1 MKLSTKF
8 KFRLFLCL
16 LALNVILRIQVLPRE
31 IGWDSF
37 EMHIMV
43 NSLSEF
49 GYAKWFLHPLS
60 VVGIYPAS
68 YSSSMQF
75 LLSGLFQTSGMEMD
89 LIIFVYSIFLGVLS
103 IFVIYLMAGA
113 FINNDLF
120 KLLAAIIFSTLN
132 AVLTYTTWTIPT
144 RGLFLILAPI
154 AIYLLLEIISKKNI
168 KYVLLLI
175 LFSSFLFSIHHLFYF
190 LLPLYVSVFII
201 VVFSKR
207 LEKIKLLS
215 ENLIPFLLLLGFI
228 LMFSVPFFT
237 GKFVENSRYS
247 AVYISYMRYLGLSTF
262 FAIGGFFYLVFKNNK
277 NKLEY
282 FVIISSIFLTVFIY
296 EETYFKW
303 FIPLIAIV
311 FACVGLLNVI
321 NQNQF
326 QNKKIIVPFILIVF
340 MLASTGISGYY
351 QFLHDYGGSRYIDE
365 STYYT
370 GKWLKYAVSDSCIS
384 NDVMLGR
391 RMFSISE
398 TTHFLESSTTLN
410 QIYGFNKID
419 ISKYEMFSVLSD
431 DFWMSGYKGP
441 DVGEATWYAAHK
453 LWQSPLDLNIS
464 YMVENTNAH
473 GRIWWGH
480 GPEESKL
487 LQEAYKNNKLYD
499 TGNINIWTL

>member
-37 EMHIMV
+37 EMHIMI

-75 LLSGLFQTSGMEMD
+75 LLSGLFQTTGIEMD
-89 LIIFVYSIFLGVLS
+89 LIIFVYSIFLGIFS
-103 IFVIYLMAGA
+103 IFVAYLMAGA

-120 KLLAAIIFSTLN
+120 KLLAAITFSTLN

-144 RGLFLILAPI
+144 RGLFLILAPMV
-154 AIYLLLEIISKKNI
+154 IYLLLKIISTKNI

-175 LFSSFLFSIHHLFYF
+175 LFSSFLFSTHHLFYF
-190 LLPLYVSVFII
+190 LLPLYVSALTM

-207 LEKIKLLS
+207 LKKIKLVS
-215 ENLIPFLLLLGFI
+215 ENSIPFLLLVGFI

-247 AVYISYMRYLGLSTF
+247 AVYISYIRYLGLSTF
-262 FAIGGFFYLVFKNNK
+262 FAIGGLFYLIFKSNK
-277 NKLEY
+277 KNTEY
-282 FVIISSIFLTVFIY
+282 FMILSSILLTVFIY
-296 EETYFKW
+296 QETYFKW
-303 FIPLIAIV
+303 FIPIIAIV
-311 FACVGLLNVI
+311 FVCVGLLNFI
-321 NQNQF
+321 NLF
-326 QNKKIIVPFILIVF
+326 PNKKRIVPFVLIVF

-351 QFLHDYGGSRYIDE
+351 QFLHDYGGARYIDE

-370 GKWLKYAVSDSCIS
+370 GKWLKCAVNDSCIS

-391 RMFSISE
+391 RMFSVSE
-398 TTHFLESSTTLN
+398 TTHFLECSTTLN

-419 ISKYEMFSVLSD
+419 ISQYEMFSVFSD
-431 DFWMSGYKGP
+431 DFWMSGYKGR
-441 DVGEATWYAAHK
+441 DIGEATWYAAHK

-464 YMVENTNAH
+464 YMVENTNAQ
-473 GRIWWGH
+473 GRIYWRH
-480 GPEESKL
+480 GPEKSKL

-499 TGNINIWTL
+499 TGDINIWIL